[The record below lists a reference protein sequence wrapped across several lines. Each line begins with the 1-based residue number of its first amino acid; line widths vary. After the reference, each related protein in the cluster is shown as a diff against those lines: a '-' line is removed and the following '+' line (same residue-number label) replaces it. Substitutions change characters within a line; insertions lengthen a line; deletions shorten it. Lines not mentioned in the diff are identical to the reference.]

1 MNLIILGKGWV
12 APPIKHKR
20 EEVPCP
26 ILESH
31 NSRKKC
37 KIHEGDS
44 LPNPQFN
51 KMVDEYYK
59 TCFGGN
65 FNMIRENE
73 GENTKARVSQNTMEG
88 SNAASVSF
96 NGLEAEP
103 DNLLIIQNLQHRPHI
118 PWKIQLL
125 MDNTK
130 QLLLNFD
137 SHLAACMSRS

>member
-1 MNLIILGKGWV
+1 
-12 APPIKHKR
+12 
-20 EEVPCP
+20 
-26 ILESH
+26 
-31 NSRKKC
+31 
-37 KIHEGDS
+37 
-44 LPNPQFN
+44 
-51 KMVDEYYK
+51 MVDEYYK